1 MGLFNMF
8 SDNKKQHDK
17 NEFPWITLN
26 DVVQLD
32 EIQQKSDVVVVIFK
46 HSTRCGIS
54 NSVISRFEKKYQD
67 NTDNFHF
74 YYLDLLNFRSLSTA
88 IAERFKVIHQSPQLI
103 VIEKSRLKAHAS
115 HYDILEIDL
124 HS

>member
-8 SDNKKQHDK
+8 SENKKQHDK
-17 NEFPWITLN
+17 NEFPWIPLN

-32 EIQQKSDVVVVIFK
+32 EIQQKTDVVVLIFK

-54 NSVISRFEKKYQD
+54 SSVINRFEKKYQD
-67 NTDNFHF
+67 NTDNYHF
-74 YYLDLLNFRSLSTA
+74 YYLDLLNFRSLSAA

-103 VIEKSRLKAHAS
+103 VMKSGKVELHAS
-115 HYDILEIDL
+115 HYDILDVIL